1 MGGGLVFDGDFDMG
15 ILFDKALEVIDHNKS
30 AQGIADTNMDMAE
43 VKFPNALELLLADGK
58 LLEGSSGMLK
68 QHLPFF
74 CQLHA
79 PGIAGEKRGMQA
91 VFQFADRFADSRLA
105 DVKLLGSPGN
115 ISGYGYGIKNTVLG

>member
-1 MGGGLVFDGDFDMG
+1 MG

>member
-58 LLEGSSGMLK
+58 LLEGSSGMH
-68 QHLPFF
+68 QT
-74 CQLHA
+74 A
-79 PGIAGEKRGMQA
+79 PA
-91 VFQFADRFADSRLA
+91 
-105 DVKLLGSPGN
+105 LLLSAARPGN
-115 ISGYGYGIKNTVLG
+115 CGKREVCRCLPVC